1 MARFAEPRQRG
12 YDARGTKLKTDFYT
26 QVVNL
31 SVPLMSGQVGKY
43 TFQAGV
49 VNLTGFAYNENAEYQ
64 RRNDGWSYANGG
76 KVYNSEGYS
85 LGDGGTAYYYY
96 RKDHLGNVREVTNS
110 TGSVVQRTQ
119 YYSSGLPWAEGLS
132 PSTQSHK
139 YNGKEFIE
147 MNGYDTYD
155 YGARLYY
162 PAVPHLTSI
171 DPLCEK
177 YYSISP
183 YVYCA
188 NNPVNLIDP
197 DGRDWYQFEN
207 KNGTK
212 STIWQEG
219 NNKTVTI
226 NDQVYNN
233 IGTTYLAKY
242 DWGAISYNQN
252 SITDV
257 YPYMPASD
265 LSVSDKGLGFLIDR
279 EGLKLKPYNDSKGFS
294 TVGVGHLIEKRAVT
308 EQDKKDWAWFD
319 TKQEAM
325 DLLQTDLSGTYE
337 KAVKSLVDVPLMQ
350 FQYDAIVSFTFNVGV
365 GGLKK
370 SNFLKELNGGN
381 YNGQLMLNYRRPS
394 DIIPRRKKE
403 VNLFNNATY

>member
-1 MARFAEPRQRG
+1 M
-12 YDARGTKLKTDFYT
+12 
-26 QVVNL
+26 
-31 SVPLMSGQVGKY
+31 
-43 TFQAGV
+43 
-49 VNLTGFAYNENAEYQ
+49 
-64 RRNDGWSYANGG
+64 
-76 KVYNSEGYS
+76 
-85 LGDGGTAYYYY
+85 
-96 RKDHLGNVREVTNS
+96 
-110 TGSVVQRTQ
+110 
-119 YYSSGLPWAEGLS
+119 
-132 PSTQSHK
+132 
-139 YNGKEFIE
+139 E
-147 MNGYDTYD
+147 MHGYDTYD
-155 YGARLYY
+155 YGARGMY
-162 PAVPHLTSI
+162 PALMRFTTP
-171 DPLCEK
+171 DPLAGR

-183 YVYCA
+183 YLYVA
-188 NNPVNLIDP
+188 NNPVKYIDP

-294 TVGVGHLIEKRAVT
+294 TVGFGHLIEKRAVT

-365 GGLKK
+365 RGLKK